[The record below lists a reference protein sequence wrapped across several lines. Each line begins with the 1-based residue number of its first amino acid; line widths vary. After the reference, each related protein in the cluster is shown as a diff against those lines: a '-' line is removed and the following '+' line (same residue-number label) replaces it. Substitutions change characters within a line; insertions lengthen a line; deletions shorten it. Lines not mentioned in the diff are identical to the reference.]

1 MAAEQQIG
9 GPDGP
14 DPEVAST
21 GKAPDTPDP
30 TDGTSTASPGK
41 APDTPDPT
49 DVASTVSD
57 GGVQGPPPPPK
68 APVSAVNAPQEKRS
82 DYIATVLKEAP
93 WGAVVIIVGLLT
105 IIAIFVTAILHY
117 KQASEVA
124 TATSSVSGVIAA
136 LVGAYFGIRGS
147 SLAQE
152 KAQENPRLPSGNAN
166 QTGHEGGAPPKP

>member
-1 MAAEQQIG
+1 MAPEQQLG

-14 DPEVAST
+14 DPEAAST
-21 GKAPDTPDP
+21 GQAPDTPAP
-30 TDGTSTASPGK
+30 ADGTSTAS
-41 APDTPDPT
+41 
-49 DVASTVSD
+49 D
-57 GGVQGPPPPPK
+57 GGTQGPPPPPN
-68 APVSAVNAPQEKRS
+68 APVSTVDAPQEKRS

-93 WGAVVIIVGLLT
+93 WGAIVIIVGLLT
-105 IIAIFVTAILHY
+105 IVAIFITAILHY

-152 KAQENPRLPSGNAN
+152 KAQENPQLPGNNAN
-166 QTGHEGGAPPKP
+166 PTTHGGGGPPKP